1 MNNTSPHIIYVM
13 GVSGVGKSTIGK
25 LLADTLT
32 LPFFDGDDYHPE
44 SNIAKMKEG
53 HSLNDTDRH
62 GWLQKLNEIAK
73 KHSDSGAII
82 VCSALKEKYRTLLN
96 NGLED
101 KVVWV
106 YLEGSFDE
114 IMDRLQKRKGHYMP
128 SKLLKSQFDTLEVPE
143 NAITVPIH
151 NTPENI
157 VSEIINQLHKK

>member
-1 MNNTSPHIIYVM
+1 MNNTSPHIFYVM

-32 LPFFDGDDYHPE
+32 LPFFDGDDYHPK
-44 SNIAKMKEG
+44 SNIAKLKEG

-62 GWLQKLNEIAK
+62 GWLQKLNVIAK

-114 IMDRLQKRKGHYMP
+114 IMDRLQKRKGHFMP